1 MNKRK
6 ICVVITARPSYS
18 RFKSALQAIKAH
30 PELEL
35 QIVVAASAL
44 LPRYG
49 SIIDCL
55 EKELQLLSSKLR
67 FINYVIDDKIKV
79 YKQSK
84 QMIIDSLKDFQF
96 PFYEN
101 NCVKDFTDKDI
112 KTEYNYLLNL
122 SVYSFTLEKVQ
133 ELEDEIDT
141 YKQELECIKNTT
153 EKEIWIKELDEFEAM
168 YKRNY

>member
-49 SIIDCL
+49 SIIDYL
-55 EKELQLLSSKLR
+55 EK
-67 FINYVIDDKIKV
+67 
-79 YKQSK
+79 
-84 QMIIDSLKDFQF
+84 
-96 PFYEN
+96 
-101 NCVKDFTDKDI
+101 
-112 KTEYNYLLNL
+112 
-122 SVYSFTLEKVQ
+122 
-133 ELEDEIDT
+133 
-141 YKQELECIKNTT
+141 
-153 EKEIWIKELDEFEAM
+153 
-168 YKRNY
+168 

>member
-1 MNKRK
+1 MDDHYYARFDMYKERK
-6 ICVVITARPSYS
+6 VY
-18 RFKSALQAIKAH
+18 
-30 PELEL
+30 
-35 QIVVAASAL
+35 QIN
-44 LPRYG
+44 
-49 SIIDCL
+49 CL

-84 QMIIDSLKDFQF
+84 SSIIESLKSFEF

-101 NCVKDFTDKDI
+101 NSVKDFVDKDI
-112 KTEYNYLLNL
+112 KNEYNYLLNL

-133 ELEDEIDT
+133 ELEDEINSNE
-141 YKQELECIKNTT
+141 QELECIKNTT
-153 EKEIWIKELDEFEAM
+153 EKDMWIKELDEFEQM